1 MLKSIQDSAFMRF
14 FTPSHKKTI
23 DAHLLSDDTTS
34 RVIADTERFLSK
46 LVDKADGRN
55 QKRNLRRKQKEWT
68 IKLRIQYKFI
78 KLQINDS
85 KYSSSPVHKRVTIT
99 IHRKYIKAES
109 GVGAIKEAKIYF
121 LKDGRSHVRSLKDSP
136 QFRGIFYQL
145 FRLDHAYVHGGKQVK
160 TSLELL
166 SNQEKQLSA
175 SYTDDIR
182 LLVEEGKRYVETVKQ
197 FSIDGLIEN
206 RLIRIIQHTQKLQD
220 DFHFLDFEERH
231 TVRRMLREDIPKL
244 LNMYLSLSLK
254 HQLEQKENVF
264 VSLSKMELTLIT
276 YTQSLEEVRLEH
288 MNHLIRLQSKR
299 YGAEKN

>member
-14 FTPSHKKTI
+14 FTPSYKKTI

-34 RVIADTERFLSK
+34 RLIADTERFLSK

-78 KLQINDS
+78 KLQIIDS
-85 KYSSSPVHKRVTIT
+85 KYSSSPVHKRITIT
-99 IHRKYIKAES
+99 CHRKYIKAEN
-109 GVGAIKEAKIYF
+109 GVAAVKEAKIHF
-121 LKDGRSHVRSLKDSP
+121 LKDGRSHVRSLRDSP
-136 QFRGIFYQL
+136 KFRGVFYQL
-145 FRLDHAYVHGGKQVK
+145 FRLDQAYVHGGKQVK
-160 TSLELL
+160 SSLELL

-197 FSIDGLIEN
+197 FSIDALIEN
-206 RLIRIIQHTQKLQD
+206 RLIRIIQHTQKLQE
-220 DFHFLDFEERH
+220 DFHFLDFEQRH

-244 LNMYLSLSLK
+244 LNMFLSLSLK

-276 YTQSLEEVRLEH
+276 YTQYLEEVRLEH

-299 YGAEKN
+299 YGNPTD

>member
-1 MLKSIQDSAFMRF
+1 MLKSIQESAFIRF
-14 FTPSHKKTI
+14 LTPSHKKPI

-34 RVIADTERFLSK
+34 RLIADTERFLSK
-46 LVDKADGRN
+46 LVEKADGRN

-68 IKLRIQYKFI
+68 IKLKIKYKSI
-78 KLQINDS
+78 RLQILDS
-85 KYSSSPVHKRVTIT
+85 KNSSSPVHKRITIT
-99 IHRKYIKAES
+99 VFRKYVKEEN
-109 GVGAIKEAKIYF
+109 GVAALKEATIHF

-136 QFRGIFYQL
+136 NFRGVFYQL
-145 FRLDHAYVHGGKQVK
+145 YRLDQAYVHGGKQVK

-182 LLVEEGKRYVETVKQ
+182 LLVEEGKRYVETVKH
-197 FSIDGLIEN
+197 FSVDIMIEN
-206 RLIRIIQHTQKLQD
+206 RLIRIIQHVQKLQE
-220 DFHFLDFEERH
+220 DFHFLDFEQRH

-244 LNMYLSLSLK
+244 LNMFLSLSLK

-276 YTQSLEEVRLEH
+276 YTQYLEEVRLEH

-299 YGAEKN
+299 YGNHSE

>member
-1 MLKSIQDSAFMRF
+1 MKSMQDSAFMRF
-14 FTPSHKKTI
+14 FIPSHKKPI
-23 DAHLLSDDTTS
+23 DEHLLSDDTTS
-34 RVIADTERFLSK
+34 RLIADTERFLSK

-68 IKLRIQYKFI
+68 IKLRINYKQI
-78 KLQINDS
+78 KLFIQDS
-85 KYSSSPVHKRVTIT
+85 RYSSSPVHKRIT
-99 IHRKYIKAES
+99 ISCYRKYVKEEN
-109 GVGAIKEAKIYF
+109 GVAAFKEATIHF

-136 QFRGIFYQL
+136 QFRGVFYQIY
-145 FRLDHAYVHGGKQVK
+145 RLDQAYVHGGKQVK

-182 LLVEEGKRYVETVKQ
+182 LLVEESKRYVETIRH
-197 FSIDGLIEN
+197 FSIDGMIEN
-206 RLIRIIQHTQKLQD
+206 RLLRITQHVQKLQS
-220 DFHFLDFEERH
+220 DFHFLDFEQRH

-276 YTQSLEEVRLEH
+276 YTKYLEEVRLEH

-299 YGAEKN
+299 YGNQPD